1 MIIARPFRSLR
12 PMTLRVA
19 MASAVLFLSACA
31 PATRVILLP
40 QPDGSPSGVDVTTAK
55 GSQALT
61 QPYQTSDVSKAGD
74 LKAGQTSAEAV
85 QKDFG
90 QLLSM
95 QPDAPKSFVL
105 QFKPGTSELT
115 EESQATLPAIVT
127 AARSRAGGEIIIV
140 GHTDRQGSLEDND
153 ALSLRRAQAVR
164 EQFLSQG
171 FNPELVQAVGRGER
185 EPVVP
190 TDDDVAEPL
199 NRRAEIVVR

>member
-1 MIIARPFRSLR
+1 MSTTSVFSARSMMFKGATLLSVLLIA
-12 PMTLRVA
+12 
-19 MASAVLFLSACA
+19 ACA
-31 PATRVILLP
+31 PVTRVILLP

-55 GSQALT
+55 GSQAVT
-61 QPYQTSDVSKAGD
+61 KPYATAEVSQSGA
-74 LKAGQTSAEAV
+74 LSPGQTTAEAV

-95 QPDAPKSFVL
+95 QPDAPASFTL

-115 EESQATLPAIVT
+115 DESQAALPAIVQ
-127 AARSRAGGEIIIV
+127 AAQSRAGGEIIIV

-164 EQFLSQG
+164 EQFLAQG
-171 FNPELVQAVGRGER
+171 FNAALVQAIGRGER
-185 EPVVP
+185 DPVVQ
-190 TDDDVAEPL
+190 TDDEVAEPR